1 MPHIDDLRHYAIE
14 VKPIGAAC
22 NLRCEYCYYLGK
34 DSLTPNPS
42 PKGEGSMGI
51 MSDAI
56 LESYIQQVI
65 AIHGQ
70 LAEIEFAWHGGEPTM
85 CGIPFFERAMQLQ
98 QKYGAGR
105 RILNTLQTNGTL
117 LTDDWC
123 RFFRD
128 HNFRIG
134 LSIDGPESLHNIYR
148 KDAHGEGSFART
160 MHGLDLLLKHGV
172 EFNTLTTVNA
182 ANATHP
188 AEVYDFLR
196 EFSNYMQFLPVVE
209 QTLSQPLPV
218 REGSVHSIVQEKM
231 ARLAMPPG
239 LYTPVGGEA
248 KGGSLAPFSV
258 PAEAYGKFLC
268 TILDRWMAKDVGHKF
283 VQVIEAAIGNL
294 TRRPAGLCVHEAV
307 CGHCGIIEKNGDLYR
322 CDRYVFPEYRV
333 GNILDAPL
341 HDMMQT
347 NRRFGE
353 YKIDSLPSQCLHCD
367 VADLCFGG
375 CPKDRLL
382 ERLTAVVTPAGTVPV
397 VERLNYLC
405 SGYRIFFRY
414 FRQQIQKLI
423 KTHTTYEN

>member
-1 MPHIDDLRHYAIE
+1 MH
-14 VKPIGAAC
+14 
-22 NLRCEYCYYLGK
+22 
-34 DSLTPNPS
+34 
-42 PKGEGSMGI
+42 
-51 MSDAI
+51 
-56 LESYIQQVI
+56 
-65 AIHGQ
+65 
-70 LAEIEFAWHGGEPTM
+70 
-85 CGIPFFERAMQLQ
+85 LQ

-239 LYTPVGGEA
+239 LYTPLHHREGLGV
-248 KGGSLAPFSV
+248 APFSV

-341 HDMMQT
+341 LDMMQT
-347 NRRFGE
+347 TRRFGE

>member
-1 MPHIDDLRHYAIE
+1 MTANNDDLRHYAIE

-34 DSLTPNPS
+34 EKTLAS
-42 PKGEGSMGI
+42 PAAGGVGAL
-51 MSDAI
+51 MSDEV
-56 LESYIQQVI
+56 LERYIQQVI

-70 LAEIEFAWHGGEPTM
+70 QAEIEFAWHGGEPTM
-85 CGIPFFERAMQLQ
+85 CGIPFFEKAMQLQ
-98 QKYGAGR
+98 QKYGADR

-128 HNFRIG
+128 HDFRIG
-134 LSIDGPESLHNIYR
+134 LSIDGPEHLHNRYR
-148 KDAHGEGSFART
+148 KDAHGQGTFSQT
-160 MHGLDLLLKHGV
+160 MHVLELLQKHGV

-182 ANATHP
+182 ANAAHAT
-188 AEVYDFLR
+188 EVYDFLR
-196 EFSNYMQFLPVVE
+196 EFSNFMQFLPVVE
-209 QTLSQPLPV
+209 SLSGNQTGNVSL
-218 REGSVHSIVQEKM
+218 
-231 ARLAMPPG
+231 PPG
-239 LYTPVGGEA
+239 LYTAERSGQ
-248 KGGSLAPFSV
+248 LAPFSV

-268 TILDRWMAKDVGHKF
+268 TILDQWMKKDVGCKF
-283 VQVIEAAIGNL
+283 VQVIEAAIGNI

-307 CGHCGIIEKNGDLYR
+307 CGHCGVIEKNGDLYR

-353 YKIDSLPSQCLHCD
+353 YKLDSLPSQCLHCD

-382 ERLTAVVTPAGTVPV
+382 ERLTAVVTPSGTVPK
-397 VERLNYLC
+397 VERRNYLC
-405 SGYRIFFRY
+405 PGYKMFFSY
-414 FRQQIQKLI
+414 IRQQYPKILRAAKG
-423 KTHTTYEN
+423 

>member
-1 MPHIDDLRHYAIE
+1 MTANNDDLRHYAIE

-34 DSLTPNPS
+34 EKTLSSPS
-42 PKGEGSMGI
+42 SGGAGAL
-51 MSDAI
+51 MSDEV
-56 LESYIQQVI
+56 LERYIQQVI

-70 LAEIEFAWHGGEPTM
+70 LAEIEFAWHGGEPTL
-85 CGIPFFERAMQLQ
+85 CGIPFFQKAMQLQ
-98 QKYGAGR
+98 QKYGSNR

-128 HNFRIG
+128 NNFRIG
-134 LSIDGPESLHNIYR
+134 LSIDGPEHLHNKYR
-148 KDAHGEGSFART
+148 KDAHGQGTFSQT
-160 MHGLDLLLKHGV
+160 MHGLELLLKHGV

-182 ANATHP
+182 ANASHA

-196 EFSNYMQFLPVVE
+196 EFSNFMQFLPVVE
-209 QTLSQPLPV
+209 SLSETQTGNVSL
-218 REGSVHSIVQEKM
+218 
-231 ARLAMPPG
+231 PPG
-239 LYTPVGGEA
+239 LYTSERAGQ
-248 KGGSLAPFSV
+248 LAPFSV

-268 TILDRWMAKDVGHKF
+268 TILDQWMKKDVGRKF
-283 VQVIEAAIGNL
+283 VQVIEAAIGNI

-307 CGHCGIIEKNGDLYR
+307 CGHCGVIEKTGDLYR

-341 HDMMQT
+341 HEMMQT

-353 YKIDSLPSQCLHCD
+353 YKLDSLPSQCLHCD

-375 CPKDRLL
+375 CPKDRLQ
-382 ERLTAVVTPAGTVPV
+382 ERLTAAVTPAGTVPV
-397 VERLNYLC
+397 VERRNYLC
-405 SGYRIFFRY
+405 PGYKMFFQY
-414 FRQQIQKLI
+414 IRQQYPKILRL
-423 KTHTTYEN
+423 

>member
-1 MPHIDDLRHYAIE
+1 MPCIDDHRHYAIE

-34 DSLTPNPS
+34 EKTLSSPS
-42 PKGEGSMGI
+42 AGGAGAL
-51 MSDAI
+51 MSDRV
-56 LESYIQQVI
+56 LERYIQQVI

-70 LAEIEFAWHGGEPTM
+70 QAEIEFAWHGGEPTM
-85 CGIPFFERAMQLQ
+85 CGIPFFEKVVQLQ
-98 QKYGAGR
+98 QKYGSDR

-128 HNFRIG
+128 HDFRIG
-134 LSIDGPESLHNIYR
+134 LSIDGPEHLHNIYR
-148 KDAHGEGSFART
+148 KDAHGEGTFSRT
-160 MHGLDLLLKHGV
+160 MHGLELLQRHGV
-172 EFNTLTTVNA
+172 EYNTLTTVNA
-182 ANATHP
+182 ANVGHA
-188 AEVYDFLR
+188 AQVYDFLR
-196 EFSNYMQFLPVVE
+196 EFSNFMQFLPVVE
-209 QTLSQPLPV
+209 SLTESQTGNV
-218 REGSVHSIVQEKM
+218 AI
-231 ARLAMPPG
+231 PPG
-239 LYTPVGGEA
+239 LYTPLAHNVPPAHGRGARGEA
-248 KGGSLAPFSV
+248 GPGQLAPFSV

-268 TILDRWMAKDVGHKF
+268 TVLDLWMKKDVGRKF

-307 CGHCGIIEKNGDLYR
+307 CGHCGVIEKNGDLYR

-353 YKIDSLPSQCLHCD
+353 YKLDSLPTQCLHCD

-382 ERLTAVVTPAGTVPV
+382 ERLTAAVTPSGPVPQ
-397 VERLNYLC
+397 VERRNYLC
-405 SGYRIFFRY
+405 PGYKMFFSY
-414 FRQQIQKLI
+414 IRQQYPKILRSAKG
-423 KTHTTYEN
+423 

>member
-1 MPHIDDLRHYAIE
+1 MIADDLRHYAIE

-34 DSLTPNPS
+34 EKTLSS
-42 PKGEGSMGI
+42 PAAGGAGAL
-51 MSDAI
+51 MSDEV
-56 LESYIQQVI
+56 LERYIQQVI

-85 CGIPFFERAMQLQ
+85 CGIPFFEKAVLLQ
-98 QKYGAGR
+98 QKYGLDR

-128 HNFRIG
+128 HQFRIG
-134 LSIDGPESLHNIYR
+134 LSIDGPAYLHNIYR
-148 KDAHGEGSFART
+148 KDAHGEGTFSRT
-160 MHGLDLLLKHGV
+160 MHGLELLQKHGV

-182 ANATHP
+182 ANVAHA

-196 EFSNYMQFLPVVE
+196 QFSNFMQFLPVVE
-209 QTLSQPLPV
+209 CLSKGLGNV
-218 REGSVHSIVQEKM
+218 
-231 ARLAMPPG
+231 AMPPG
-239 LYTPVGGEA
+239 LYSSQPTLNSQLSTLNSV
-248 KGGSLAPFSV
+248 APFSV

-268 TILDRWMAKDVGHKF
+268 TVLDQWMKKDVGRKF

-307 CGHCGIIEKNGDLYR
+307 CGHCGVIEKNGDLYR

-353 YKIDSLPSQCLHCD
+353 YKLDSLPSQCLHCD

-382 ERLTAVVTPAGTVPV
+382 ERLTAAVTPSGPVPQ
-397 VERLNYLC
+397 VERRNYLC
-405 SGYRIFFRY
+405 PGYKMFFGYIR
-414 FRQQIQKLI
+414 RQYPKILRATKG
-423 KTHTTYEN
+423 

>member
-1 MPHIDDLRHYAIE
+1 MPGIDDFRHYAIE

-34 DSLTPNPS
+34 EKTLSSPS
-42 PKGEGSMGI
+42 SGGEGPL
-51 MSDAI
+51 MSDEV
-56 LESYIQQVI
+56 LERYIQQVV
-65 AIHGQ
+65 AIHGRQ
-70 LAEIEFAWHGGEPTM
+70 AEIEFAWHGGEPTL
-85 CGIPFFERAMQLQ
+85 CGIPFFERAMDLQ
-98 QKYGAGR
+98 QKYGANR

-134 LSIDGPESLHNIYR
+134 LSIDGPEPLHNIYR
-148 KDAHGEGSFART
+148 KDAHGEGTFWKT
-160 MHGLDLLLKHGV
+160 MHGMELLQKHGV

-182 ANATHP
+182 ANVAH
-188 AEVYDFLR
+188 AAQVYDFLR
-196 EFSNYMQFLPVVE
+196 QFSNFMQFLPVVE
-209 QTLSQPLPV
+209 SLSENQTGNVGL
-218 REGSVHSIVQEKM
+218 
-231 ARLAMPPG
+231 PPG
-239 LYTPVGGEA
+239 LYTTERSGQ
-248 KGGSLAPFSV
+248 LAPFSV

-268 TILDRWMAKDVGHKF
+268 TILDQWMKKDVGRKF

-307 CGHCGIIEKNGDLYR
+307 CGHCGVIEKNGDLYR

-341 HDMMQT
+341 HEMMQT

-353 YKIDSLPSQCLHCD
+353 FKLGSLPSQCLHCD

-382 ERLTAVVTPAGTVPV
+382 ERLTAAVTPSGPVPL
-397 VERLNYLC
+397 VERRNYLC
-405 SGYRIFFRY
+405 PGYKMFFQYVRHK
-414 FRQQIQKLI
+414 FPEIVSKIQSK
-423 KTHTTYEN
+423 

>member
-1 MPHIDDLRHYAIE
+1 MPGIDDFRHYAIE

-34 DSLTPNPS
+34 EKTLSSPS
-42 PKGEGSMGI
+42 SGGEGPL
-51 MSDAI
+51 MSDEV
-56 LESYIQQVI
+56 LERYIQQVV
-65 AIHGQ
+65 AIHGRQ
-70 LAEIEFAWHGGEPTM
+70 AEIEFAWHGGEPTL
-85 CGIPFFERAMQLQ
+85 CGIPFFERAMDLQ
-98 QKYGAGR
+98 QKYGANR

-117 LTDDWC
+117 LTDNWC

-134 LSIDGPESLHNIYR
+134 LSIDGPEPLHNIYR
-148 KDAHGEGSFART
+148 KDAHGEGTFWKT
-160 MHGLDLLLKHGV
+160 MHGMELLQKHGV

-182 ANATHP
+182 ANVAH
-188 AEVYDFLR
+188 AAQVYDFLR
-196 EFSNYMQFLPVVE
+196 QFSNFMQFLPVVE
-209 QTLSQPLPV
+209 SLSENQTGNVGL
-218 REGSVHSIVQEKM
+218 
-231 ARLAMPPG
+231 PPG
-239 LYTPVGGEA
+239 LYTTERSGQ
-248 KGGSLAPFSV
+248 LAPFSV

-268 TILDRWMAKDVGHKF
+268 TILDQWMKKDVGRKF

-307 CGHCGIIEKNGDLYR
+307 CGHCGVIEKNGDLYR

-341 HDMMQT
+341 HEMMQT

-353 YKIDSLPSQCLHCD
+353 FKLESLPSQCLHCD

-382 ERLTAVVTPAGTVPV
+382 ERLTAAVTPSGPVPQ
-397 VERLNYLC
+397 VERRNYLC
-405 SGYRIFFRY
+405 PGYKMFFQYVRHK
-414 FRQQIQKLI
+414 FPEIVSKIQSK
-423 KTHTTYEN
+423 

>member
-1 MPHIDDLRHYAIE
+1 MPGIDDFRHYAIE

-34 DSLTPNPS
+34 EKTLSSPS
-42 PKGEGSMGI
+42 SGGEGPL
-51 MSDAI
+51 MSDEV
-56 LESYIQQVI
+56 LERYIQQVV
-65 AIHGQ
+65 AIHGRQ
-70 LAEIEFAWHGGEPTM
+70 AEIEFAWHGGEPTL
-85 CGIPFFERAMQLQ
+85 CGIPFFERAMDLQ
-98 QKYGAGR
+98 QKYGANR

-134 LSIDGPESLHNIYR
+134 LSIDGPEPLHNIYR
-148 KDAHGEGSFART
+148 NDAHGEGTFWKT
-160 MHGLDLLLKHGV
+160 MHGMELLQKHGV

-182 ANATHP
+182 ANVAH
-188 AEVYDFLR
+188 AAQVYDFLR
-196 EFSNYMQFLPVVE
+196 QFSNFMQFLPVVE
-209 QTLSQPLPV
+209 SLSENQTGNVGL
-218 REGSVHSIVQEKM
+218 
-231 ARLAMPPG
+231 PPG
-239 LYTPVGGEA
+239 LYTTERSGQ
-248 KGGSLAPFSV
+248 LAPFSV

-268 TILDRWMAKDVGHKF
+268 TILDQWMKKDVGRKF

-307 CGHCGIIEKNGDLYR
+307 CGHCGVIEKNGDLYR

-341 HDMMQT
+341 HEMMQT

-353 YKIDSLPSQCLHCD
+353 FKLESLPSQCLHCD

-382 ERLTAVVTPAGTVPV
+382 ERLTAAVTPSGPVPQ
-397 VERLNYLC
+397 VERRNYLC
-405 SGYRIFFRY
+405 PGYKMFFQYVRHK
-414 FRQQIQKLI
+414 FPEIVSKIQSK
-423 KTHTTYEN
+423 

>member
-1 MPHIDDLRHYAIE
+1 MPGIDDFRHYAIE

-34 DSLTPNPS
+34 EKTLSSPS
-42 PKGEGSMGI
+42 SGGEGPL
-51 MSDAI
+51 MSDEV
-56 LESYIQQVI
+56 LERYIQQVV
-65 AIHGQ
+65 AIHGRQ
-70 LAEIEFAWHGGEPTM
+70 AEIEFAWHGGEPTL
-85 CGIPFFERAMQLQ
+85 CGIPFFERAMDLQ
-98 QKYGAGR
+98 QKYGANR
-105 RILNTLQTNGTL
+105 RILHTLQTNGTL

-134 LSIDGPESLHNIYR
+134 LSIDGPEPLHNIYR
-148 KDAHGEGSFART
+148 KDAHGEGTFWKT
-160 MHGLDLLLKHGV
+160 MHGMELLQKHGV

-182 ANATHP
+182 ANVAH
-188 AEVYDFLR
+188 AAQVYDFLR
-196 EFSNYMQFLPVVE
+196 QFSNFMQFLPVVE
-209 QTLSQPLPV
+209 SLSENQTGNVGL
-218 REGSVHSIVQEKM
+218 
-231 ARLAMPPG
+231 PPG
-239 LYTPVGGEA
+239 LYTTERSGQ
-248 KGGSLAPFSV
+248 LAPFSV

-268 TILDRWMAKDVGHKF
+268 TILDQWMKKDVGRKF

-307 CGHCGIIEKNGDLYR
+307 CGHCGVIEKNGDLYR

-341 HDMMQT
+341 HEMMQT

-353 YKIDSLPSQCLHCD
+353 FKLESLPSQCLHCD

-382 ERLTAVVTPAGTVPV
+382 ERLTAAVTPSGPVPQ
-397 VERLNYLC
+397 VERRNYLC
-405 SGYRIFFRY
+405 PGYKMFFQYVRHK
-414 FRQQIQKLI
+414 FPEIVSKIQSK
-423 KTHTTYEN
+423 

>member
-1 MPHIDDLRHYAIE
+1 MTANNDDLRHYAIE

-34 DSLTPNPS
+34 
-42 PKGEGSMGI
+42 GSGHSAAPAL
-51 MSDAI
+51 MSDAV
-56 LESYIQQVI
+56 LERYVQQVI
-65 AIHGQ
+65 AIHGCR
-70 LAEIEFAWHGGEPTM
+70 AEIEFAWHGGEPTLA
-85 CGIPFFERAMQLQ
+85 GIPFFEKAVQLQ

-123 RFFRD
+123 RFFHD

-134 LSIDGPESLHNIYR
+134 ISIDGPEHLHNIYR
-148 KDAHGEGSFART
+148 KDALGEGSFART
-160 MHGLDLLLKHGV
+160 MHGLELLQKHGV
-172 EFNTLTTVNA
+172 AFNTLTTVNA

-196 EFSNYMQFLPVVE
+196 EFSDFMQFLPVVE
-209 QTLSQPLPV
+209 SLPKAIDNSNV
-218 REGSVHSIVQEKM
+218 
-231 ARLAMPPG
+231 ALPPG
-239 LYTPVGGEA
+239 LYTTERAGQ
-248 KGGSLAPFSV
+248 LAPFSV

-268 TILDRWMAKDVGHKF
+268 TILDCWLRKDVGRKF

-307 CGHCGIIEKNGDLYR
+307 CGHCGVIEKNGDLYR
-322 CDRYVFPEYRV
+322 CDRYVFPEYHI
-333 GNILDAPL
+333 GNIMDAPL
-341 HDMMQT
+341 YDMMQT

-353 YKIDSLPSQCLHCD
+353 YKLDSLPSACLHCD

-382 ERLTAVVTPAGTVPV
+382 ERMTIGTSPSGPVPA
-397 VERLNYLC
+397 VERRNYLC
-405 SGYRIFFRY
+405 PGYKMFFQY
-414 FRQQIQKLI
+414 FRQRINRISISERLF
-423 KTHTTYEN
+423 

>member
-1 MPHIDDLRHYAIE
+1 MPGIDDFRHYAIE

-34 DSLTPNPS
+34 EKTLSSPS
-42 PKGEGSMGI
+42 SGGEGPL
-51 MSDAI
+51 MSDEV
-56 LESYIQQVI
+56 LERYIQQVV
-65 AIHGQ
+65 AIHGRQ
-70 LAEIEFAWHGGEPTM
+70 AEIEFAWHGGEPTL
-85 CGIPFFERAMQLQ
+85 CGIPFFERAMDLQ
-98 QKYGAGR
+98 QKYGANR

-134 LSIDGPESLHNIYR
+134 LSIDGPEPLHNIYR
-148 KDAHGEGSFART
+148 KDAHGEGTFWKT
-160 MHGLDLLLKHGV
+160 MHGMELLQKHGV

-182 ANATHP
+182 ANVAH
-188 AEVYDFLR
+188 AAQVYDFLR
-196 EFSNYMQFLPVVE
+196 QFSNFMQFLPVVE
-209 QTLSQPLPV
+209 SLSENQTGNVGL
-218 REGSVHSIVQEKM
+218 
-231 ARLAMPPG
+231 PPG
-239 LYTPVGGEA
+239 LYTTERSGQ
-248 KGGSLAPFSV
+248 LAPFSV

-268 TILDRWMAKDVGHKF
+268 TILDQWMKKDVGRKF

-307 CGHCGIIEKNGDLYR
+307 CGHCGVIEKNGDLYR

-341 HDMMQT
+341 HEMMQT

-353 YKIDSLPSQCLHCD
+353 FKLESLPSQCLHCD

-382 ERLTAVVTPAGTVPV
+382 ERLTAAVTPSGPVPL
-397 VERLNYLC
+397 VERRNYLC
-405 SGYRIFFRY
+405 PGYKMFFQYVRHK
-414 FRQQIQKLI
+414 FPEIVSKIQSK
-423 KTHTTYEN
+423 

>member
-1 MPHIDDLRHYAIE
+1 MTANNDDLRHYAIE

-34 DSLTPNPS
+34 
-42 PKGEGSMGI
+42 GSGHSAAPAL
-51 MSDAI
+51 MSDAV
-56 LESYIQQVI
+56 LERYVQQVI
-65 AIHGQ
+65 AIHGCR
-70 LAEIEFAWHGGEPTM
+70 AEIEFAWHGGEPTLA
-85 CGIPFFERAMQLQ
+85 GIPFFEKAVQLQ

-123 RFFRD
+123 RFFHD

-134 LSIDGPESLHNIYR
+134 ISIDGPEHLHNIYR
-148 KDAHGEGSFART
+148 KDALGEGSFART
-160 MHGLDLLLKHGV
+160 MHGLELLQKHGV
-172 EFNTLTTVNA
+172 AFNTLTTVNA

-196 EFSNYMQFLPVVE
+196 EFSDFMQFLPVVE
-209 QTLSQPLPV
+209 SLPKAIDNGNV
-218 REGSVHSIVQEKM
+218 
-231 ARLAMPPG
+231 ALPPG
-239 LYTPVGGEA
+239 LYTTERAGQ
-248 KGGSLAPFSV
+248 LAPFSV

-268 TILDRWMAKDVGHKF
+268 TILDCWLRKDVGRKF

-307 CGHCGIIEKNGDLYR
+307 CGHCGVIEKNGDLYR
-322 CDRYVFPEYRV
+322 CDRYVFPEYHI
-333 GNILDAPL
+333 GNIMDAPL
-341 HDMMQT
+341 YDMMQT

-353 YKIDSLPSQCLHCD
+353 YKLDSLPSACLHCD

-382 ERLTAVVTPAGTVPV
+382 ERMTIGTSPSGPVPA
-397 VERLNYLC
+397 VERRNYLC
-405 SGYRIFFRY
+405 PGYKMFFQY
-414 FRQQIQKLI
+414 FRQRINRISISERLF
-423 KTHTTYEN
+423 

>member
-1 MPHIDDLRHYAIE
+1 MPGIDDFRHYAIE

-34 DSLTPNPS
+34 EKTLSSPS
-42 PKGEGSMGI
+42 SGGEGPL
-51 MSDAI
+51 MSYEV
-56 LESYIQQVI
+56 LERYIQQVV
-65 AIHGQ
+65 AIHGRQ
-70 LAEIEFAWHGGEPTM
+70 AEIEFAWHGGEPTL
-85 CGIPFFERAMQLQ
+85 CGIPFFERAMDLQ
-98 QKYGAGR
+98 QKYGANR

-134 LSIDGPESLHNIYR
+134 LSIDGPEPLHNIYR
-148 KDAHGEGSFART
+148 KDAHGEGTFWKT
-160 MHGLDLLLKHGV
+160 MHGMELLQKHGV

-182 ANATHP
+182 ANVAH
-188 AEVYDFLR
+188 AAQVYDFLR
-196 EFSNYMQFLPVVE
+196 QFSNFMQFLPVVE
-209 QTLSQPLPV
+209 SLSENQTGNVGL
-218 REGSVHSIVQEKM
+218 
-231 ARLAMPPG
+231 PPG
-239 LYTPVGGEA
+239 LYTTERSGQ
-248 KGGSLAPFSV
+248 LAPFSV

-268 TILDRWMAKDVGHKF
+268 TILDQWMKKDVGRKF

-307 CGHCGIIEKNGDLYR
+307 CGHCGVIEKNGDLYR

-341 HDMMQT
+341 HEMMQT

-353 YKIDSLPSQCLHCD
+353 FKLESLPSQCLHCD

-382 ERLTAVVTPAGTVPV
+382 ERLTAAVTPSGPVPQ
-397 VERLNYLC
+397 VERRNYLC
-405 SGYRIFFRY
+405 PGYKMFFQYVRHK
-414 FRQQIQKLI
+414 FPEIVSKIQSK
-423 KTHTTYEN
+423 

>member
-1 MPHIDDLRHYAIE
+1 MPGIDDFRHYAIE

-34 DSLTPNPS
+34 EKTLSSPS
-42 PKGEGSMGI
+42 SGGEGPL
-51 MSDAI
+51 MSDEV
-56 LESYIQQVI
+56 LERYIQQVV
-65 AIHGQ
+65 AIHGRQ
-70 LAEIEFAWHGGEPTM
+70 AEIEFAWHGGEPTL
-85 CGIPFFERAMQLQ
+85 CGIPFFERAMDLQ
-98 QKYGAGR
+98 QKYGANR

-134 LSIDGPESLHNIYR
+134 LSIDGPEPLHNIYR
-148 KDAHGEGSFART
+148 KDAHGEGTFWKT
-160 MHGLDLLLKHGV
+160 MHGMELLQKHGV

-182 ANATHP
+182 ANVAH
-188 AEVYDFLR
+188 AAQVYDFLR
-196 EFSNYMQFLPVVE
+196 QFSNFMQFLPVVE
-209 QTLSQPLPV
+209 SLSENQTGNVGL
-218 REGSVHSIVQEKM
+218 
-231 ARLAMPPG
+231 PPG
-239 LYTPVGGEA
+239 LYTTERSGQ
-248 KGGSLAPFSV
+248 LAPFRV

-268 TILDRWMAKDVGHKF
+268 TILDQWMKKDVGRKF

-307 CGHCGIIEKNGDLYR
+307 CGHCGVIEKNGDLYR

-341 HDMMQT
+341 HEMMQT

-353 YKIDSLPSQCLHCD
+353 FKLESLPSQCLHCD

-382 ERLTAVVTPAGTVPV
+382 ERLTAAVTPSGPVPL
-397 VERLNYLC
+397 VERRNYLC
-405 SGYRIFFRY
+405 PGYKMFFQYVRHK
-414 FRQQIQKLI
+414 FPEIVSKIQSK
-423 KTHTTYEN
+423 

>member
-1 MPHIDDLRHYAIE
+1 MPGIDDFRHYAIE

-34 DSLTPNPS
+34 EKTLSSPS
-42 PKGEGSMGI
+42 SGGEGPL
-51 MSDAI
+51 MSDEV
-56 LESYIQQVI
+56 LERYIQQVV
-65 AIHGQ
+65 AIHGRQ
-70 LAEIEFAWHGGEPTM
+70 AEIEFAWHGGEPTL
-85 CGIPFFERAMQLQ
+85 CGIPFFERAMDLQ
-98 QKYGAGR
+98 QKYGANR

-134 LSIDGPESLHNIYR
+134 LSIDGPEPLHNIYR
-148 KDAHGEGSFART
+148 KDAHGEGTFWKT
-160 MHGLDLLLKHGV
+160 MHGMELLQKHGV

-182 ANATHP
+182 ANVAH
-188 AEVYDFLR
+188 AAQVYDFLR
-196 EFSNYMQFLPVVE
+196 QFSNFMQFLPVVE
-209 QTLSQPLPV
+209 SLSENQTGNVGL
-218 REGSVHSIVQEKM
+218 
-231 ARLAMPPG
+231 PPG
-239 LYTPVGGEA
+239 LYTTERSGQ
-248 KGGSLAPFSV
+248 LAPFSV

-268 TILDRWMAKDVGHKF
+268 TILDQWMKKDVGRKF

-307 CGHCGIIEKNGDLYR
+307 CGHCGVIEKNGDLYR

-341 HDMMQT
+341 HEMMQT

-353 YKIDSLPSQCLHCD
+353 FKLESLPSQCLHCD

-382 ERLTAVVTPAGTVPV
+382 ERLTAAVTPSGPVPQ
-397 VERLNYLC
+397 VERRNYLC
-405 SGYRIFFRY
+405 PGYKMFFQYVRHK
-414 FRQQIQKLI
+414 FPEIVSKIQSK
-423 KTHTTYEN
+423 